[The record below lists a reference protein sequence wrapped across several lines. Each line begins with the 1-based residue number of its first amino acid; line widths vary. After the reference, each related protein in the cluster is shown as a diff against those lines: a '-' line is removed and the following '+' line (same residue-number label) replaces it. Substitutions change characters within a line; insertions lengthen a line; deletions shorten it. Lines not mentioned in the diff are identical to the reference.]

1 MKQNPVDW
9 AVSRNLIAYERA
21 ISYME
26 TRARSI
32 YDGKANELVWLLEHP
47 PIYTAGTSA
56 VDDDLIDKDRFEVFK
71 TGRGGEFTY
80 HGPGQRVAYVMLNV
94 AKRGQDVRAFV
105 KLLQYWIIQT
115 LACYSVIGNIREN
128 RVGVWVKRP
137 KLGDEREDKIAALG
151 IRLKRWVSYHGIS
164 LNVSPNL
171 EHFSGITPC
180 GINHPNFGVTS
191 LKELGIDITLTE
203 IDLSLRKTF
212 EEVFQTPTRTLGAE
226 SIPLTEE

>member
-26 TRARSI
+26 TRARRI
-32 YDGKANELVWLLEHP
+32 NEGQANEIVWLLEHP
-47 PIYTAGTSA
+47 PIYTSGTSA
-56 VDDDLIDKDRFEVFK
+56 KADDLLDKDRFEVFE

-80 HGPGQRVAYVMLNV
+80 HGPGQRVAYVMLDV

-105 KLLQYWIIQT
+105 KQLQNWIIET
-115 LACYSVIGNIREN
+115 LACHSVIGEIRED
-128 RVGVWVKRP
+128 RVGVWVERP
-137 KLGDEREDKIAALG
+137 ELGQDREDKVAAIG

-180 GINHPNFGVTS
+180 GITQPNFGVTS
-191 LKELGIDITLTE
+191 LKELGVDKTLTE

-226 SIPLTEE
+226 SIQLTEE